1 MLLHRLR
8 PSAAALMPRVIC
20 ACSSEALYRTLVRVF
35 HGAAARWHCHAFP
48 SLVTVLAPAHPPPIL
63 LPSCSSSP
71 RSSSSPPS
79 SELQLEPCSRP
90 RQSPAQLIRF
100 IRRVA
105 IVRGRAPRADIGAA
119 MCAEYLRTGEVSRLM
134 ATHLGK
140 GTLVAGWDEVLS
152 RLIEYGLAWKLQT
165 PPELPC

>member
-1 MLLHRLR
+1 M
-8 PSAAALMPRVIC
+8 
-20 ACSSEALYRTLVRVF
+20 
-35 HGAAARWHCHAFP
+35 
-48 SLVTVLAPAHPPPIL
+48 
-63 LPSCSSSP
+63 
-71 RSSSSPPS
+71 
-79 SELQLEPCSRP
+79 
-90 RQSPAQLIRF
+90 
-100 IRRVA
+100 
-105 IVRGRAPRADIGAA
+105 RGRAPRADIGAA